1 MDHLCENSQC
11 QGIENY
17 CNDPSHSLAYFCDC
31 RQARKEHDGHSV
43 RMVDLESF
51 TDCISRIQKDC
62 VEKKQEFTLKANEC
76 IEKILE
82 TLSECN
88 SKLEEVIQECKK
100 AKQTLNSPQTRLR
113 ALEEYI
119 DIKSPEETLRR
130 ILEPRVDKAG
140 FYMKI
145 QIEMALLSKGIERPV
160 VSEEIQEFLRYPGS
174 VTSVKVATEVEFRVL
189 VSVLRYSNISTLDL
203 RGNEIGDQGAKTLAS
218 ALPASQLTTLRLG
231 WNGIGVEGAKAL
243 ASALP
248 GSQLTTLILGEN
260 EIGDQGAKALEE
272 AESKLPDLRILR

>member
-1 MDHLCENSQC
+1 M
-11 QGIENY
+11 I
-17 CNDPSHSLAYFCDC
+17 
-31 RQARKEHDGHSV
+31 
-43 RMVDLESF
+43 DLESF
-51 TDCISRIQKDC
+51 TDCISRIQEDC
-62 VEKKQEFTLKANEC
+62 VEKKQEFNLKANEC

-100 AKQTLNSPQTRLR
+100 AKRTLNSPQTRLR

-130 ILEPRVDKAG
+130 ILDPRVDKEG
-140 FYMKI
+140 FNMRI
-145 QIEMALLSKGIERPV
+145 QIEMTLLSKGIERPV
-160 VSEEIQEFLRYPGS
+160 VSEKIQEFLRYPGS

-189 VSVLRYSNISTLDL
+189 VSVLRYSSISTLRL
-203 RGNEIGDQGAKTLAS
+203 GWNRIGVEGAKALVS

-231 WNGIGVEGAKAL
+231 WNRIGVEGAKAL

-248 GSQLTTLILGEN
+248 ASQLTTLELIVN
-260 EIGDQGAKALEE
+260 RIGDEGTKALEE
-272 AESKLPDLRILR
+272 AKLKLPSICLYFHS